1 MGSWAFHMKGISLC
15 YLAVQKIHLGFSV
28 PSYAKIW
35 TKFLANPIVPKR
47 KPALLPFLAS
57 NACAPERGQHSRN
70 WLPPSQAFSYTSVP
84 SSFVNPESSSQVAQ
98 WYRILLPMQEIQ
110 VQSLGWEDPRE
121 GEMATHSTILVW
133 EIPWTGGPGGLQSM
147 GSQKSRTRLREKQTK
162 PHIKS
167 MTILLSRFN
176 LALRSPKYSCVIDQ
190 PVPAC
195 STYP

>member
-70 WLPPSQAFSYTSVP
+70 WLPPSQAFSYTSMP

-110 VQSLGWEDPRE
+110 VQSLGWEDPLE

-133 EIPWTGGPGGLQSM
+133 EIPWTGGLEGYSPWGHKRVGHDL
-147 GSQKSRTRLREKQTK
+147 EKNKQN
-162 PHIKS
+162 PI
-167 MTILLSRFN
+167 
-176 LALRSPKYSCVIDQ
+176 
-190 PVPAC
+190 
-195 STYP
+195 